1 MLESN
6 HQIVIRENA
15 KQSPQNVSVGVN
27 WGAIAQKKLLGIIP
41 KWEDVNLDICVAI
54 FNDKQDMVDL
64 IYPAKMHS
72 SDGAVYHSGDDTT
85 GDKSKDSDNDDNEVI
100 SVDFTKLNQNIQ
112 QLVFFLVS
120 ANRQDFASIPY
131 SNVRI
136 YSGEAQK
143 VENIF
148 GQYNISAQKK
158 FAGKVA
164 MVLGKLHKI
173 NGNWCFKAIGEGLTS
188 EKLLS
193 TVSVIKEKFLA

>member
-1 MLESN
+1 MLERN
-6 HQIVIRENA
+6 NQILIRENA
-15 KQSPQNVSVGVN
+15 KHNPQKINIGVN
-27 WGAIAQKKLLGIIP
+27 WGAIAKKKFLGIIP

-54 FNDKQDMVDL
+54 FNHKQDMVDL

-85 GDKSKDSDNDDNEVI
+85 GDKHEDNDDTDNEVI
-100 SVDFTKLNQNIQ
+100 SIDFTKLNQNIQ

-131 SNVRI
+131 SKVRI

-143 VENIF
+143 VEDIF
-148 GQYNISAQKK
+148 GQYNISAQKQ

-164 MVLGKLHKI
+164 MVLGKLYKT
-173 NGNWCFKAIGEGLTS
+173 NEDWCFKAIGEGLTS

-193 TVSVIKEKFLA
+193 TVSVIKEKFLG